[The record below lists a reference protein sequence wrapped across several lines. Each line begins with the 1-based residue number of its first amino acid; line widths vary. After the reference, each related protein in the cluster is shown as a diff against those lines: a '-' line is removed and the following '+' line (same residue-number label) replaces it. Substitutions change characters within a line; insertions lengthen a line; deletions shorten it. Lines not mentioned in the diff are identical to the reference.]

1 MEQTT
6 ETQSTEAETT
16 ETSQV
21 DNTQMESNQVETPQ
35 MESNQVETPQ
45 METSQSAE
53 VLEEGGEI
61 ESKPKIINFMWY
73 TSWKHIY

>member
-6 ETQSTEAETT
+6 ETQSTEAQTT

-21 DNTQMESNQVETPQ
+21 DNTQ